1 MGEKGMINNRQCST
15 CIEQT
20 HGICCFDIQEKL
32 PNVLHFMTLRTE
44 DLELGVY
51 LLEMKLGKL
60 KGNKQLRKLTYQ
72 NKKKCK
78 RHAKYSCT
86 CISRVTTL
94 YISRENQ
101 HDVYIM
107 SGRE

>member
-1 MGEKGMINNRQCST
+1 MINNRQCST

-20 HGICCFDIQEKL
+20 HGICCFDIPEKL